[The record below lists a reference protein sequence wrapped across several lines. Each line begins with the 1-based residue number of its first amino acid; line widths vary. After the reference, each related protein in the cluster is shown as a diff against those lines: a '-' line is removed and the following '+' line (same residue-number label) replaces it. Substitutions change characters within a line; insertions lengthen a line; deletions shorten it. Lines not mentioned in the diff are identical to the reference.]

1 MECQARSNG
10 RIRIRWN
17 QWKENQRFRPNDQV
31 PLYSRNHPL
40 FEILI
45 YSRKSILNLVIPLN
59 DQKFLFHDLARSI
72 DFSHIIFP
80 RFHFLSKYYLSYDK
94 TMRFATNLARRR
106 VSSSRD
112 GTNIGDKTRG
122 HISPE
127 ILKLT
132 YPHIHVFNGMSDENF
147 AR

>member
-1 MECQARSNG
+1 
-10 RIRIRWN
+10 
-17 QWKENQRFRPNDQV
+17 
-31 PLYSRNHPL
+31 
-40 FEILI
+40 
-45 YSRKSILNLVIPLN
+45 
-59 DQKFLFHDLARSI
+59 
-72 DFSHIIFP
+72 
-80 RFHFLSKYYLSYDK
+80 
-94 TMRFATNLARRR
+94 MRFATNLARRR